1 MKASPASPRRIGVLR
16 RSAPQDD
23 VGATRAQDA
32 VRNWLRLLDCS
43 TLVENEVRR
52 RLHAQFHTTLPRFDV
67 LAQLDLARRER
78 VPGLTMS
85 ELSRRLMVTNGN
97 LTALV
102 ERLAQEK
109 LIRRATS
116 PSDKRMS
123 IISLTP
129 SGKRT
134 LDAMT
139 PAHRKWVVGMFGGLS
154 PDERDQLYTLLG
166 KLRTSIRDSLSQ
178 PEDA

>member
-1 MKASPASPRRIGVLR
+1 MTARAR
-16 RSAPQDD
+16 RSSAE
-23 VGATRAQDA
+23 TSAQA
-32 VRNWLRLLDCS
+32 GQAALRNWLRLLDCT

-116 PSDKRMS
+116 ASDKRMS

-129 SGKRT
+129 AGKRS

-139 PAHRKWVVGMFGGLS
+139 PAHRKWIVGMFGGLS
-154 PDERDQLYTLLG
+154 PEERDQLYALLG
-166 KLRTSIRDSLSQ
+166 KARASIRDSLSER
-178 PEDA
+178 EDA

>member
-1 MKASPASPRRIGVLR
+1 MTPAPRRTSAIR
-16 RSAPQDD
+16 RYAPQDD
-23 VGATRAQDA
+23 GAASLRG
-32 VRNWLRLLDCS
+32 WLRLLDCS

-52 RLHAQFHTTLPRFDV
+52 RLHAQFQTTLPRFDV
-67 LAQLDLARRER
+67 LAQLDLARAEQ

-116 PSDKRMS
+116 ASDKRMS

-129 SGKRT
+129 MGKRT

-139 PAHRKWVVGMFGGLS
+139 PVHRQWIADMFAGLS
-154 PDERDQLYTLLG
+154 AEERDQLYGLLG
-166 KLRTSIRDSLSQ
+166 KLRTSVRQSLSQ

>member
-1 MKASPASPRRIGVLR
+1 MSASPRRAGVLR
-16 RSAPQDD
+16 RYSPPDPAGP
-23 VGATRAQDA
+23 AQDA
-32 VRNWLRLLDCS
+32 LRSWLRLLDCS

-67 LAQLDLARRER
+67 LAQLDLAHRER

-109 LIRRATS
+109 LIRRAAS

-123 IISLTP
+123 IISLTAA
-129 SGKRT
+129 GKRT

-139 PAHRKWVVGMFGGLS
+139 PAHRQWITDMFAGVS
-154 PDERDQLYTLLG
+154 AEERDQLYALLG
-166 KLRTSIRDSLSQ
+166 KLRTSVRQSLSQ

>member
-1 MKASPASPRRIGVLR
+1 MTASPRRAGALR
-16 RSAPQDD
+16 RYAAQDD
-23 VGATRAQDA
+23 SAASLRS
-32 VRNWLRLLDCS
+32 WLRLLDCS

-52 RLHAQFHTTLPRFDV
+52 RLHGQFQTTLPRFDV
-67 LAQLDLARRER
+67 LAQLELAQRDR

-97 LTALV
+97 LTARV

-116 PSDKRMS
+116 ASDKRMS

-129 SGKRT
+129 AGKRT

-139 PAHRKWVVGMFGGLS
+139 PVHRKWIAEMFAGLS
-154 PDERDQLYTLLG
+154 AEEHDQLYALLG
-166 KLRTSIRDSLSQ
+166 KLRTSVRQSLSQ
-178 PEDA
+178 SEDA

>member
-1 MKASPASPRRIGVLR
+1 VNQSPRRTGVVR
-16 RSAPQDD
+16 RYAPQDD
-23 VGATRAQDA
+23 SRAA
-32 VRNWLRLLDCS
+32 LRNWLRLLDCS

-52 RLHAQFHTTLPRFDV
+52 RLRAQFHTTLPRFDV
-67 LAQLDLARRER
+67 LAQLDRARRER

-97 LTALV
+97 LTSLI

-109 LIRRATS
+109 LIRRAS
-116 PSDKRMS
+116 SASDKRMS

-129 SGKRT
+129 AGKRT

-139 PAHRKWVVGMFGGLS
+139 PAHRKWIVGMFDGLS
-154 PDERDQLYTLLG
+154 SEEGEQLYALLD